1 MTKYLIYNH
10 PAIPPCGINIGVWYS
25 LDELKQKFD
34 MEYIVYRFSPANF
47 GWESCEEIYPKK
59 EKERGKSKIK

>member
-10 PAIPPCGINIGVWYS
+10 SAVPPFGISVGAWYS
-25 LDELKQKFD
+25 LEELKQKFD
-34 MEYIVYRFSPANF
+34 MDYIVYRFLPANF

-59 EKERGKSKIK
+59 NKKEDKK